1 MPIDDRYRKMLMMDY
16 ATKNKGGGLFGNQN
30 QGGLFGN
37 LANINPNLLIGANIA
52 GAGFRG
58 QEPFGTIMPSVL
70 QAAKIKQALT
80 PKVTKPN
87 AYINKETGE
96 RELVTPQKY
105 AANPNLYEPLPPTK
119 MFEDAE
125 TKALGTGYA
134 EEFRNLLNLQT
145 TAIDENEA
153 LGLMSELVKL
163 PDLKTGQFGALRQ
176 TIEKVGMELGL
187 DLDFQNASAA
197 DVLASMSGKLV
208 LAGLANFTGAISDK
222 EREYLMDIFPGLSLT
237 KQGNEVLIGIKT
249 ALNNRTSALAD
260 SASNWRATYGKLSAK
275 NADGQT
281 WEQFKSQWYLE
292 NPLITDE
299 VRETIS
305 SLGNKVDEAF
315 ADNIVLIDSAFINEH
330 GKKYEKYRNKK
341 IMVVGGKIYE
351 M

>member
-1 MPIDDRYRKMLMMDY
+1 MNERLRRLLMMDY
-16 ATKNKGGGLFGNQN
+16 ATKNQGKGLFDNVNQS
-30 QGGLFGN
+30 GLFSNIG
-37 LANINPNLLIGANIA
+37 NINPNLLIGANIA
-52 GAGFRG
+52 GAGFKG
-58 QEPFGTIMPSVL
+58 QDPFSPIMPSVL
-70 QAAKIKQALT
+70 QAAKIQKALT
-80 PKVTKPN
+80 PKVIKPN
-87 AYINKETGE
+87 TYINKETGE

-105 AANPNLYEPLPPTK
+105 AANPDLYKPVPATK

-134 EEFRNLLNLQT
+134 DEYRNLLKLQA

-176 TIEKVGMELGL
+176 TIEKIGMELGL
-187 DLDFQNASAA
+187 ELEFQNASAA
-197 DVLASMSGKLV
+197 DILASMGGKLV

-249 ALNNRTSALAD
+249 TLNNRTSVLAD